1 MHKRVDVK
9 SKRGWNRMKQQ
20 ILIIVSLLVILA
32 VYYQQAYATSEPQI
46 QQGKM
51 GFYYG
56 CHGIVV
62 PGNHTL
68 DYLRGYALGAQNCHL
83 TSSNSTANSDN
94 STNANSSNSSRIIRA
109 ANTTR

>member
-1 MHKRVDVK
+1 MHKSVDL
-9 SKRGWNRMKQQ
+9 SKRRWARMKQQ

-32 VYYQQAYATSEPQI
+32 VSYQQAYATSEPQI
-46 QQGKM
+46 QQGKI

-56 CHGIVV
+56 CRGIVV
-62 PGNHTL
+62 PGNHTS

-83 TSSNSTANSDN
+83 TSSNSPSSDN
-94 STNANSSNSSRIIRA
+94 STNVNSSNSSRIIRA

>member
-1 MHKRVDVK
+1 
-9 SKRGWNRMKQQ
+9 MKQQ

-32 VYYQQAYATSEPQI
+32 VSYQQAYATSEPQI
-46 QQGKM
+46 QQGKI

-56 CHGIVV
+56 CRGIVV
-62 PGNHTL
+62 PGNHTS

-83 TSSNSTANSDN
+83 TSSNSPSSDN
-94 STNANSSNSSRIIRA
+94 STNVNSSNSSRIIRA

>member
-1 MHKRVDVK
+1 MHKSVDL
-9 SKRGWNRMKQQ
+9 SKRRWARMKQQ

-32 VYYQQAYATSEPQI
+32 VSYQQAYATSEPQI
-46 QQGKM
+46 QQGKI

-56 CHGIVV
+56 CRGIVV
-62 PGNHTL
+62 PGNHTS

-83 TSSNSTANSDN
+83 TSSNSPNSDN
-94 STNANSSNSSRIIRA
+94 STNVNSSNSSRIIRA